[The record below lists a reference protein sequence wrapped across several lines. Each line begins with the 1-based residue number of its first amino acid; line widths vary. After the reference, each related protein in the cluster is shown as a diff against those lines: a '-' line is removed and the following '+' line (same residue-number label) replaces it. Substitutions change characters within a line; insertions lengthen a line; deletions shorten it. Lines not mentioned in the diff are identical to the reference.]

1 MTRRGAATTSWERAE
16 NAVASFHACKAFE
29 PSNGRVRA
37 IEVVWISQ
45 ASRGGNDL
53 TAGIRL
59 TWTQGP
65 WSFGLLMPIDR
76 LIEQSG
82 DAESVGFYLRLA
94 VDEPHGPTPNAAAA
108 WFTDLP
114 SGPYEP

>member
-1 MTRRGAATTSWERAE
+1 MKRQSATTSWKRAE
-16 NAVASFHACKAFE
+16 AAVAAFHACRAFE
-29 PSNGRVRA
+29 PSNGVVRV
-37 IEVVWISQ
+37 IDVVWVSE
-45 ASRGGNDL
+45 AGRHGDDL
-53 TAGIRL
+53 EAGVRL

-65 WSFGLLMPIDR
+65 WQFGLLMPVSR

-94 VDEPHGPTPNAAAA
+94 VDEPHGPTPNAEAL